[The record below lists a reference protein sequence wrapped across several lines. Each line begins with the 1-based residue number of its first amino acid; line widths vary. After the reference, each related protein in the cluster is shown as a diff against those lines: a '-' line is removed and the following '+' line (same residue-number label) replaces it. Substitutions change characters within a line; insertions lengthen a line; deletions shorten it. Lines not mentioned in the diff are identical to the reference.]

1 MKILI
6 SDRIDDEGVEVLR
19 ENADIDIKTSLSHDE
34 LVGVIGEYDAI
45 IVRSGTQVDSEV
57 LEAGENLKVVGRA
70 GVGVDN
76 IDVDRATELGVI
88 VINAPEASTVSV
100 SEHTMGLILSAA
112 RNIPQANM
120 SMKRGKWEKSR
131 FLGEEVY
138 GKTLGTFG
146 LGRIGAEVAKRAQA
160 FGMNVIA
167 FDPYISQEKA
177 GELGV
182 EITDKKDLLKRSDFI
197 TFHVPL
203 TDETHHMISDEELRL
218 MKENSVIL
226 NVARGGIIDE
236 EALENA
242 LKEGLIRGAALDVFE
257 AEPPSESPLLE
268 LENVITTPH
277 LGASTEEAQE
287 NVAISIASH
296 VLEALEGKPV
306 RNALN
311 VPAASSVEIDR
322 VKPYLNLGEKMGA
335 FAAHFVEGS
344 VEQIEITFAGNLSQE
359 NTEPVKISALKGYLD
374 KILQD
379 PVNFVNAPV
388 IARNRG
394 IKVIESKTEESGDY
408 NSLLTIKITN
418 HNTDIK
424 ISGTVFGKE
433 DQRVVQI
440 GDYRIETKLT
450 KNMLYTKHTDQPGV
464 IGKVGNLL
472 GEHGINVGSMQ
483 LGRIAEGGEAIML
496 MSIDEKIPQNTL
508 QKLREI
514 PEINQTKQITNI

>member
-19 ENADIDIKTSLSHDE
+19 ENADIDIETSLSHEE
-34 LVGVIGEYDAI
+34 LVEVIGRYDGI
-45 IVRSGTQVDSEV
+45 IVRSGTTVDEEV
-57 LEAGENLKVVGRA
+57 LMAGDRLKVVGRA

-76 IDVDRATELGVI
+76 IDVEKATELGII
-88 VINAPEASTVSV
+88 VINAPEASTISV
-100 SEHTMGLILSAA
+100 SEHTMGLLLSAA

-120 SMKRGKWEKSR
+120 SMKDGKWEKSR

-182 EITDKKDLLKRSDFI
+182 EITDKNNLLERADFV

-203 TDETHHMISDEELRL
+203 TDETHHMISTEEFET
-218 MKENSVIL
+218 MKPNSIIL

-236 EALENA
+236 KALEKAIKNN
-242 LKEGLIRGAALDVFE
+242 KIRGAALDVFE
-257 AEPPSESPLLE
+257 AEPATKSPLLK
-268 LENVITTPH
+268 LDSVITTPH

-322 VKPYLNLGEKMGA
+322 IKPYLSLSERMGA
-335 FAAHFVEGS
+335 FAAHFIEGS
-344 VEQIEITFAGNLSQE
+344 VEQIEITFAGNLSKE
-359 NTEPVKISALKGYLD
+359 NTEPVKTSALKGYLD
-374 KILQD
+374 TILQD

-408 NSLLTIKITN
+408 NSLLTINITN
-418 HNTDIK
+418 HNTNIK

-433 DQRVVQI
+433 DERVVQI
-440 GDYRIETKLT
+440 GNYRIETKLT

-472 GEHGINVGSMQ
+472 GQHGINVGSMQ
-483 LGRIAEGGEAIML
+483 LGRLAEGGEAIMI
-496 MSIDEKIPQNTL
+496 MSIDEKIPQKTL
-508 QKLREI
+508 QKLRKI
-514 PEINQTKQITNI
+514 PEIKQTKQITNI